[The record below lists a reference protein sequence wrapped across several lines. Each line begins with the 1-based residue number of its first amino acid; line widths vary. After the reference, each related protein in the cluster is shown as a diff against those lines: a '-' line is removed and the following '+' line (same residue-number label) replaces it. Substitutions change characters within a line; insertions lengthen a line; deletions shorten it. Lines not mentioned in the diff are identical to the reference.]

1 MEQFV
6 RVRMVQGNG
15 MDLSLF
21 QFDFDLTFAA
31 FFMNADKTIYGR
43 FGTRTEYENAAKDIS
58 IEGFKGALEAALEL
72 HKGYPEN
79 KAVLAAKTGPEPI
92 KKTPEAFP
100 ALLRYSSTLNFNGRI
115 EGQCIHCH
123 QIGEAQREIHWYDR
137 KPVPDA
143 TLYPFPMPDVLGL
156 NFSPKHRAKISKVT
170 LDSSAEKDG
179 FRRADEMLTLDGQP
193 IISIADVQWVLH
205 RAAEDTTL
213 PATVNRHG
221 EEIDLTLTLKPGW
234 RKGSDISW
242 RTTTGELRLVA
253 LGGMVLE
260 DLSDAERQRNG
271 IGETE
276 MALRVKNIRRGDRRS
291 GGQVNAQKAGI
302 RRGDIVIAY
311 GDRTDRLTE
320 SGIIGYV
327 LQEQPQ
333 AKTLPVIDPSL
344 KTWASAILNDGSIC
358 GIQKRTTRFN
368 GAADNPVEQENRS
381 YNA

>member
-21 QFDFDLTFAA
+21 QFDYDLTFAA

-43 FGTRTEYENAAKDIS
+43 FGTRAEYENAVKDIS
-58 IEGFKGALEAALEL
+58 IEGFKQALEAALDL
-72 HKGYPEN
+72 HEGYPKN

-100 ALLRYSSTLNFNGRI
+100 ALLRYTSTLDFNSRI
-115 EGQCIHCH
+115 NQQCIHCH

-137 KPVPDA
+137 KPVPDEV
-143 TLYPFPMPDVLGL
+143 LYPFPMPDVLGL

-170 LDSSAEKDG
+170 SGSSAEKDG
-179 FRRADEMLTLDGQP
+179 FRRADEILTLDGQP

-205 RAAEDTTL
+205 RASENSTL

-221 EEIDLTLTLKPGW
+221 EEINLTLTLKPGW

-276 MALRVKNIRRGDRRS
+276 MALRVGNIRRGDRRS
-291 GGQVNAQKAGI
+291 GGQTNAEKAGI
-302 RRGDIVIAY
+302 RRGDIITAY
-311 GDRTDRLTE
+311 GERTDRLSE

-333 AKTLPVIDPSL
+333 AKALPIKLLRNRERIEVELSL
-344 KTWASAILNDGSIC
+344 
-358 GIQKRTTRFN
+358 
-368 GAADNPVEQENRS
+368 E
-381 YNA
+381 